1 MGIRDEL
8 QTDIAEAFDTDLADA
23 VNGFSGRYVIQSGW
37 DPVTETGGETVVTY
51 TGRGVLSRY
60 KSSRIDNVN
69 ILAGDLRLIAL
80 KNEVTDEPAIDHSIT
95 APDLV
100 TGNPQDYTV
109 IDVSTDPAAAT
120 YKIQL
125 RRK

>member
-60 KSSRIDNVN
+60 KTSRIDNVN

-80 KNEVTDEPAIDHSIT
+80 KNEVTDKPAIDHFIT

>member
-23 VNGFSGRYVIQSGW
+23 VNDFSGRYVILSGW

-60 KSSRIDNVN
+60 KTIRIDNVN

-80 KNEVTDEPAIDHSIT
+80 KNEVTDEPAIDHIIT
-95 APDLV
+95 APDLI
-100 TGNPQDYTV
+100 TGNLQDYTV
-109 IDVSTDPAAAT
+109 VDASTDPAAAT

>member
-8 QTDIAEAFDTDLADA
+8 QTELAEAFDIDLADA
-23 VNGFSGRYVIQSGW
+23 VNSFTGRYVIKSGW
-37 DPVTETGGETVVTY
+37 DPVTETGGETAVTY

-60 KSSRIDNVN
+60 KTSRIDNVN
-69 ILAGDLRLIAL
+69 ILAGDLRLTAL
-80 KNEVTDEPAIDHSIT
+80 QNELTDEPAVNHLIT

-100 TGNPQDYTV
+100 TGEPQLYEV
-109 IDVSTDPAAAT
+109 KDVSADAAAAT

>member
-8 QTDIAEAFDTDLADA
+8 QADIAEAFDTDLGDA
-23 VNGFSGRYVIQSGW
+23 VNAFTGRYVIQSGW
-37 DPVTETGGETVVTY
+37 DPVTETGGETAVTY

-60 KSSRIDNVN
+60 KTSRIDNVN
-69 ILAGDLRLIAL
+69 VLAGDLRLIAL
-80 KNEVTDEPAIDHSIT
+80 KNEVTDEPAVDHVIN

-100 TGNPQDYTV
+100 TGELRDYVV

>member
-8 QTDIAEAFDTDLADA
+8 QADIAEAFDTDLADA
-23 VNGFSGRYVIQSGW
+23 INAFTGRYVIQSGW
-37 DPVTETGGETVVTY
+37 DPVTETGGETAVTY

-60 KSSRIDNVN
+60 KTSRIDNVN
-69 ILAGDLRLIAL
+69 ILAGDLRLTAL
-80 KNEVTDEPAIDHSIT
+80 KNEVTDEPAVNHQIT
-95 APDLV
+95 ATDLV
-100 TGNPQDYTV
+100 TGESQLYEV
-109 IDVSTDPAAAT
+109 KDVSTDAAAAT